1 MCGCKC
7 VIEGKGVVN
16 SWHHGLS
23 LSLSLCPRRTWQR
36 VLKLEDRHDIT
47 HALIYTISSIFNWRI
62 WFAERQTWVN
72 ERENER
78 PGVPFLSP
86 GVTLEITPLLSL
98 WFRSERDTRQ
108 KERREREREKERNST
123 LRYQAFPWTWTSEL
137 ALFLSLSNVFALFL
151 SLSTHT
157 RRTRIHREE
166 IIEIHRETWRREGG
180 RERER

>member
-7 VIEGKGVVN
+7 VIAGKGVVN

-72 ERENER
+72 ERERQNR
-78 PGVPFLSP
+78 SSLFIARSYLGDYPSS
-86 GVTLEITPLLSL
+86 LSL
-98 WFRSERDTRQ
+98 ISVRDRHETERQ
-108 KERREREREKERNST
+108 ERERERERNST
-123 LRYQAFPWTWTSEL
+123 LWYQDFPWTWTSEL
-137 ALFLSLSNVFALFL
+137 ALFLSLSNFFALFL

-166 IIEIHRETWRREGG
+166 IIEIHRETRRREGG
-180 RERER
+180 RERDEIE

>member
-72 ERENER
+72 ERERQNR
-78 PGVPFLSP
+78 SSLFIARSYLGDYPSS
-86 GVTLEITPLLSL
+86 LSL
-98 WFRSERDTRQ
+98 ISVRERHETG
-108 KERREREREKERNST
+108 ERERERERNST
-123 LRYQAFPWTWTSEL
+123 LWYQDFPWTWTSEL
-137 ALFLSLSNVFALFL
+137 ALFLSLSKFFALFL
-151 SLSTHT
+151 SLSTNT

-166 IIEIHRETWRREGG
+166 MIEIHRETRRREGG
-180 RERER
+180 RERDEIE

>member
-62 WFAERQTWVN
+62 WFVERQTWV
-72 ERENER
+72 RENER
-78 PGVPFLSP
+78 PGVPFLSA

-98 WFRSERDTRQ
+98 WFRSETDTRQ
-108 KERREREREKERNST
+108 KDRRERERERETRHFDTRISLEHELVNSLSFCHYQT
-123 LRYQAFPWTWTSEL
+123 FSLSFYHYQHIPDEHVYIEKRLLRYTERQ
-137 ALFLSLSNVFALFL
+137 
-151 SLSTHT
+151 
-157 RRTRIHREE
+157 EE
-166 IIEIHRETWRREGG
+166 EREGG
-180 RERER
+180 REMR

>member
-72 ERENER
+72 ERER
-78 PGVPFLSP
+78 KTRSSLFTGRSYLGDYPSS
-86 GVTLEITPLLSL
+86 LSL
-98 WFRSERDTRQ
+98 ISVRERHETERQ
-108 KERREREREKERNST
+108 ERERERERNST
-123 LRYQAFPWTWTSEL
+123 LWYQDFPWTWTSEL

-180 RERER
+180 RERDEIE